1 MRVTVQLRSGAQTKN
16 PAQIAE
22 FFYLSATVAC
32 FKDRTTKIFYWFNL
46 LLPFNRSLLRNN
58 QLSFREIISG

>member
-1 MRVTVQLRSGAQTKN
+1 
-16 PAQIAE
+16 
-22 FFYLSATVAC
+22 LSATVAC